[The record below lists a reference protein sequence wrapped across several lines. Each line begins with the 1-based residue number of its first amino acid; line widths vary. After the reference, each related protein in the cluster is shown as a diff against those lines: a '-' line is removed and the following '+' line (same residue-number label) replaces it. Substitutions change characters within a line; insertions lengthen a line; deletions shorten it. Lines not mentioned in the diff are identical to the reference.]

1 MVSLE
6 DQYSG
11 ISQWDDYIKRSRKRK
26 SKKKTKRSQ
35 GVVGPG
41 DYKFLKW
48 LGTCNESKCNT
59 KSLNF

>member
-41 DYKFLKW
+41 DYKFLK
-48 LGTCNESKCNT
+48 
-59 KSLNF
+59 